1 MHYLLTAACVV
12 ALSVPQES
20 GAQDAV
26 RFAPLQADQLTPEQ
40 KKWEGYD
47 HRTAAPIRPPC
58 AYIRSLQL
66 MTLF

>member
-1 MHYLLTAACVV
+1 MAYLLTAACVV
-12 ALSVPQES
+12 AFLSVPQES

-47 HRTAAPIRPPC
+47 HSNAAPRVNSP
-58 AYIRSLQL
+58 SLVL
-66 MTLF
+66 ISAVSN